1 MKVVE
6 PIRSME
12 LVLDIADY
20 LLEKSER
27 DYVLFMTGIYTG
39 LRISDILQLRVR
51 DVKDVAEFKLIERK
65 THNERWIYICDDLRK
80 IYKKYLK
87 ERKNY
92 EYLFKSRIGP
102 NNPITR
108 RRAYDILS
116 DASKKFGLK
125 SVGTHTMRKT
135 FGYFLY
141 KDTNDIEV
149 VREALG
155 HESSD
160 HTKRYIGINVD
171 VARSAIDRLKFFRNR

>member
-27 DYVLFMTGIYTG
+27 DYLLFMTGIYTG
-39 LRISDILQLRVR
+39 LRISDILKLRVR
-51 DVKDVAEFKLIERK
+51 DVRDRVGIKLTEDK
-65 THNERWIYICDDLRK
+65 THHERDVYICNDLRK
-80 IYKKYLK
+80 IYKKNLK
-87 ERKNY
+87 DRKNY

-102 NNPITR
+102 NKAITR
-108 RRAYDILS
+108 DRAYNILR
-116 DASKKFGLK
+116 DAAKKFGLK
-125 SVGTHTMRKT
+125 SIGTHTMRKT

-141 KDTNDIEV
+141 KNTNDIEI

-155 HESSD
+155 HKNSD

-171 VARSAIDRLKFFRNR
+171 VARSAIEGLKFFRNR